1 MEKIFVTTFNKVIFK
16 KFGRKLLESFVNTK
30 QSIPFFCYVE
40 ENLSEYPHFEN
51 ITYLN
56 IFKEQPE
63 CQKFVNRNL
72 KKNKNNSNI
81 SYLLDSVR
89 FNYKVF
95 AQNDARKYAD
105 KIYFIDADTCFLTKI
120 PTKWLDE
127 CLPNDTFISLYDR
140 IGYYTETGFLA
151 FNTKIKNKIDQK
163 ISDIFFQQYIGYYS
177 HDLIY
182 CLPAF
187 TDCHALDATRW
198 RFLFLNKLTKEYSN
212 YKENRL
218 GNWSSTNDLDVMS
231 DDKFINQYIIHH
243 KGNKS

>member
-1 MEKIFVTTFNKVIFK
+1 MEKIFVTTFNKVIFE

-105 KIYFIDADTCFLTKI
+105 KIYFIDALRNH
-120 PTKWLDE
+120 PTNL
-127 CLPNDTFISLYDR
+127 DR
-140 IGYYTETGFLA
+140 IR
-151 FNTKIKNKIDQK
+151 I
-163 ISDIFFQQYIGYYS
+163 
-177 HDLIY
+177 
-182 CLPAF
+182 P
-187 TDCHALDATRW
+187 
-198 RFLFLNKLTKEYSN
+198 FLFCPSILY
-212 YKENRL
+212 
-218 GNWSSTNDLDVMS
+218 
-231 DDKFINQYIIHH
+231 QYAIL
-243 KGNKS
+243 